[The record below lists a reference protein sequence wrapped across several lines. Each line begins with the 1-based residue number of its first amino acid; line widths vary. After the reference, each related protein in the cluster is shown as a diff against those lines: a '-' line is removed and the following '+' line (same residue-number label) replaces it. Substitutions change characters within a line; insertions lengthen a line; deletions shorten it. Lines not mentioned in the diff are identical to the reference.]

1 MGVNTFGQHK
11 IVVSMLSQ
19 EIKGEFERKHEK
31 LRRELG
37 QILGIERIL
46 SVMKGVRNV
55 KAIGGD
61 RERAGRKSKKKI
73 IVQRAW
79 KK

>member
-19 EIKGEFERKHEK
+19 AIKGEFERKHEK

-37 QILGIERIL
+37 QQLGIERIL

-55 KAIGGD
+55 VEIGRGLV
-61 RERAGRKSKKKI
+61 RRAKKKL
-73 IVQRAW
+73 
-79 KK
+79 